1 MIVFLAEKF
10 KLFRRIIFGL
20 LGLLFILILAI
31 QTSPVQSWLV
41 GMATKRLSKELNTEV
56 RIKKVSFGF
65 FNRLNM
71 EGTLIRDHQ
80 KDTLLYANALKVRIT
95 DWFFIQDKID
105 LKYIGLEDAT
115 VKLIRKDSVWNYQFI
130 ADYFASP
137 TPQKTK
143 KTGGVELNL
152 KKVDLK
158 NVHFL
163 QVDKWGG
170 EDLDGSVGS
179 LTLDADNINFDKKLY
194 IINDVLIDKPYFSI
208 TDYEGLRPATT
219 NKKNAID
226 TGLRFN
232 TWGMALQVKNVKI
245 MNGTFINNS
254 DTDAPH
260 ANFDGAHL
268 TISKL
273 NGSFNNI
280 LLHKDTLRADLD
292 ISCKERSGF
301 ELKKLKTR
309 FKVTPQIM
317 ELAKLDLQT
326 NKSRLGDYYAM
337 KFDHFNKDFGQY
349 VTNVIMDARFN
360 NSKVSSDDIAYFAP
374 DLKSWKKEVELS
386 GNFLGTVSDFTIN
399 KFFAKTDASYINGTL
414 SMKGLPNIN
423 NTNISL
429 TNGTLQTNYTD
440 LSIIV
445 PAIKTVKEPNIA
457 ALGNIIFR
465 GNFNGLVNDFKT
477 KGNISTSL
485 GAMYAD
491 ITMKFPKK
499 DEPSYSGSLNTN
511 RFNLGKFI
519 NASSI
524 GMVDFDGKVAG
535 SSFSIEKL
543 KLSLD
548 GTIRKLEFNDY
559 TYTNIIPKGTF
570 QKKYFSGELK
580 VTDPNLD
587 FNSTVEID
595 FSKEQPR
602 FNLFGDLVTS
612 NFKNLNLV
620 KDNLQLTG
628 TLDVNFTGTNID
640 NFLGEAKLLN
650 ADIKNDNVEVKFDSL
665 NLMSGYADGIKYLR
679 LATND
684 FSGNI
689 VGEFSILDLPKS
701 FQSFLH
707 RYYPSYINEPS
718 SIPQNQKF
726 TVSLN
731 TSYVDP
737 YLKLIDK
744 KLSGFND
751 AKISGIVDTKTN
763 QFSLQV
769 QLPYVKYDSYSFSGV
784 DINGKGNLDS
794 LTLTGDV
801 SSIQL
806 SDSFYLPTT
815 KINIVAASDH
825 SVVGINT
832 KANNTL
838 NDADLLA
845 DVYTLEDG
853 VRIKFRPS
861 AFVLNEKKWNI
872 EKEGELVI
880 RKNFVDAK
888 NVKFTQGFQEISVET
903 QTADDSN
910 TSNLN
915 VKLKNVVLGDF
926 ASLASIK
933 DPRMEG
939 LVSGDV
945 ELRDFFGDFYADAKL
960 KAEQFRLDDDSL
972 GLVDIKAGYDS
983 KTGEVQWDV
992 ISPNAKYNFSAKGS
1006 YKTKDTTASSPLNTD
1021 IVLNN
1026 TRLTLIQK
1034 YLTGIFSDIDGYGTG
1049 TLKISGKP
1057 STLNFLG
1064 NVLIKDAGMKVDYT
1078 QVYYF
1083 IDSALIKFEPDGINR
1098 PVWCIR
1104 DKFNN
1109 KGLVKGKLYEQGF
1122 KNMKFDF
1129 DLSTNKL
1136 LLLDTKAKDNQQFYG
1151 KAIGKAS
1158 LSFKG
1163 PESDAKMVIVGEAN
1177 DTSHIFIPNSTNK
1190 QSGEADFIVFK
1201 QFGTEMESDK
1211 KKSGFNL
1218 SVDLDLTAT
1227 NKVDIDVILDEL
1239 TGDVIKA
1246 NGNGRLHIK
1255 AGTTEKLDM
1264 RGRYNIESGKY
1275 DFNFQSLIRKPFDL
1289 VAADGNYI
1297 EWTGDAMNADLHV
1310 AARYTAER
1318 VSLKDLISNQT
1329 SFTASDNAL
1338 KVQRDNVYVIAQL
1351 NGKLS
1356 KPDIKFKI
1364 DFPANSPAKTDPNFS
1379 QFIGRIEKDDNEMLT
1394 QATSLI
1400 VFGSFAPY
1408 GQGLLAGN
1416 GVNYQSLGANTLTQK
1431 LTGVVNKLVADYLY
1445 KKLKIRVDL
1454 GASFYSGSDILSS
1467 ATGTSNT
1474 STNNAS
1480 YRGVFNFKVGKSF
1493 LDDKIIITFG
1503 TDIDFNVGA
1512 SAIQSGNTQ
1521 WLPDWNVEFV
1531 LSRDKNLRAMIF
1543 SKNSL
1548 DISGNALGRRNRQGI
1563 GISYRKDFEIMFGTK
1578 TPPVDVPLQ
1587 PAKKEEDIQFKPL
1600 ADSAKN
1606 KIGGR

>member
-1 MIVFLAEKF
+1 
-10 KLFRRIIFGL
+10 
-20 LGLLFILILAI
+20 
-31 QTSPVQSWLV
+31 
-41 GMATKRLSKELNTEV
+41 MATNRLSKELNTEV
-56 RIKKVSFGF
+56 RIKKISFGF

-71 EGTLIRDHQ
+71 EGTLIRDQ
-80 KDTLLYANALKVRIT
+80 KKDTLLYANNLKVRIT
-95 DWFFIQDKID
+95 DWFFIQNKID

-115 VKLIRKDSVWNYQFI
+115 VKLIRKDSTWNYQFI
-130 ADYFASP
+130 ANYFASP
-137 TPQKTK
+137 STK
-143 KTGGVELNL
+143 KEKKAGGIELNL
-152 KKVDLK
+152 KKLDLK

-163 QVDKWGG
+163 QIDTWGG
-170 EDLDGSVGS
+170 EDLDGNVGS
-179 LTLDADNINFDKKLY
+179 LTLDADNINFDKKIY
-194 IINDVLIDKPYFSI
+194 AINDVLIDKPYFSI
-208 TDYEGLRPATT
+208 TDYDGLRPASTT
-219 NKKNAID
+219 QKNVID
-226 TGLRFN
+226 TGWRFN
-232 TWGMALQVKNVKI
+232 TWHMALQVKNLKI
-245 MNGTFINNS
+245 TNGTFINNS
-254 DTDAPH
+254 DKDAPT
-260 ANFDGAHL
+260 ANFDGAHINL
-268 TISKL
+268 SKI
-273 NGSFNNI
+273 NGTFNNI
-280 LLHKDTLRADLD
+280 LLTKDTLKIDLD
-292 ISCKERSGF
+292 LSCKERSGL
-301 ELKKLKTR
+301 ELKKLKT
-309 FKVTPQIM
+309 KLTINPQIM

-337 KFDHFNKDFGQY
+337 KFKHFKKDFANY
-349 VTNVIMDARFN
+349 VSSVVMEANFN
-360 NSKVSSDDIAYFAP
+360 NSKIASDDIAYFAP
-374 DLKSWKKEVELS
+374 DLKSWKKEIELS
-386 GNFLGTVSDFTIN
+386 GNFLGTVSDFTVN
-399 KFFAKTDASYINGTL
+399 KFFAKTNTSYVNGNL
-414 SMKGLPNIN
+414 AMKGLPNIN
-423 NTNISL
+423 TTNISL

-445 PAIKTVKEPNIA
+445 PTIKTVKEPNIA

-465 GNFNGLVNDFKT
+465 GNFNGLISDFKT

-491 ITMKFPKK
+491 IAMKFPKK
-499 DEPSYSGSLNTN
+499 EEPSYIGSLNTN

-519 NASSI
+519 NASNI

-535 SSFSIEKL
+535 SSFDVEKL

-548 GTIRKLEFNDY
+548 GTIRKLEFNNY

-612 NFKNLNLV
+612 NFKNLNLS

-650 ADIKNDNVEVKFDSL
+650 ANIKNDNVEVKFDSM
-665 NLMSGYADGIKYLR
+665 NLVSGYADGIKYLR

-689 VGEFSILDLPKS
+689 VGEFSILDLPRS

-707 RYYPSYINEPS
+707 RYYPAYINEPS

-731 TSYVDP
+731 TSYVEP

-751 AKISGIVDTKTN
+751 AKVSGIVDTKNN
-763 QFSLQV
+763 QFDLQL
-769 QLPYVKYDSYSFSGV
+769 QLPYLKYNNYSFSGV

-794 LTLTGDV
+794 LTLIGNV

-806 SDSFYLPTT
+806 SDSFYLPTS
-815 KINIVAASDH
+815 KINIVASNDH
-825 SVVGINT
+825 SVVAINT

-880 RKNFVDAK
+880 RKQFVDAK

-903 QTADDSN
+903 EASAESN
-910 TSNLN
+910 ASNLN
-915 VKLKNVVLGDF
+915 VKLKNIVLGDF
-926 ASLASIK
+926 TSLANFK
-933 DPRMEG
+933 DPRLEG
-939 LVSGDV
+939 IVSGDI
-945 ELRDFFGDFYADAKL
+945 ELKDFFGDFYADAKL
-960 KAEQFRLDDDSL
+960 KAEQFRMDDDSL

-983 KTGEVQWDV
+983 KTGDVTWDV

-1006 YKTKDTTASSPLNTD
+1006 YKTKDTTSASPLNTD
-1021 IVLNN
+1021 FILNN

-1034 YLTGIFSDIDGYGTG
+1034 YLTGIFSDVDGYGTG
-1049 TLKISGKP
+1049 TLKISGKGNN
-1057 STLNFLG
+1057 LNFLG
-1064 NVLIKDAGMKVDYT
+1064 NVQIKNAGMKVDYT
-1078 QVYYF
+1078 QVYYY
-1083 IDSALIKFEPDGINR
+1083 IDSAVVKFEPDGINFGDLN
-1098 PVWCIR
+1098 IR
-1104 DKFNN
+1104 DKFSN

-1122 KNMKFDF
+1122 KKMRFDF
-1129 DLSTNKL
+1129 DLTTNKL
-1136 LLLDTKAKDNQQFYG
+1136 LLLDTKPKDNQQFYG

-1177 DTSHIFIPNSTNK
+1177 DSSHIFIPNSISK

-1201 QFGTEMESDK
+1201 QFGTEMENDR
-1211 KKSGFNL
+1211 KKSAFNL

-1239 TGDVIKA
+1239 SGDVIQA
-1246 NGNGRLHIK
+1246 NGNGRLRIK
-1255 AGTTEKLDM
+1255 AGTNEKLDM

-1275 DFNFQSLIRKPFDL
+1275 NFNFQQLFRKPFDL
-1289 VAADGNYI
+1289 LATDGNYI
-1297 EWTGDAMNADLHV
+1297 EWTGDAMNADVHI
-1310 AARYTAER
+1310 AARYTAEN

-1338 KVQRDNVYVIAQL
+1338 KIQRDKVYVIAQL

-1364 DFPANSPAKTDPNFS
+1364 DFPQNSPAKTDPNFS
-1379 QFIGRIEKDDNEMLT
+1379 QFISRIEKDDNEMLT

-1400 VFGSFAPY
+1400 VFNSFAPY

-1416 GVNYQSLGANTLTQK
+1416 GVNYQTLGNSLTQK

-1454 GASFYSGSDILSS
+1454 GASFYSGADILSS
-1467 ATGTSNT
+1467 STGTST
-1474 STNNAS
+1474 TNNSNSS

-1531 LSRDKNLRAMIF
+1531 LSRDRNLRAMIF

-1563 GISYRKDFEIMFGTK
+1563 GISYTKDFETLFGTK
-1578 TPPVDVPLQ
+1578 NPPSDVPKQ
-1587 PAKKEEDIQFKPL
+1587 PAKKEEDNQFK
-1600 ADSAKN
+1600 AVTDSIKT
-1606 KIGGR
+1606 GG